1 MRFLSYFSVAAIL
14 WFSLL
19 AGNIY
24 AQDLTL
30 SQTKTQAQAQTKAA
44 RYSLAIR
51 GGASKGA
58 YEAGLNWSLLK
69 FLREI
74 SDSRTLAGERTFQ
87 IKLESIT
94 GASAGGINTL
104 LSGLTWCSRSEQE
117 GGIRN
122 RIDDNIFRDIWLVGD
137 VSALLPE
144 YADSSDYLPDDAVL
158 SRKAFLESAGKIRDT
173 WNKPLFRKGC
183 RIPLGLTVTRIE
195 PDELKVGNVDVK
207 NQRFYIPFELRVMA
221 DSSIDYFFNPADY
234 PRLAD
239 PAMILMPWSK
249 NEAAFSIDDQRIL
262 DVSFTTS
269 AYPMA
274 FGRKRLQ
281 YCRLIMQGNDKDIEP
296 ENEQVE
302 DMINGLV
309 CPDGYEITQAEFA
322 DGGLFD
328 NLPIGLARIL
338 AERKADSIDDLYPV
352 TYLYLDPTDVRYKIP
367 QEDIGLACDGSNPP
381 EACRTLTYNLASEGR
396 LLLNA
401 LGTARTYELYREL
414 TSDNWQLN
422 MSEISYKL
430 AEMLQQRGSKLDCE
444 NELPYFDR
452 TLGCTE
458 ALNRAGRLLEIAYD
472 RTRPIIEQ
480 PYSVKRLRDK
490 GIVSGCSDKKIKI
503 NSQLASECVL
513 DIPRYRKQLADAM
526 QSIIKQEKLTT
537 IKLYSDIEKSRL
549 SSHNDRALRVSSRGS
564 PITGTLLNSF
574 GSFLDYKFREY
585 DYYVGVYDAAVIS
598 TRNQCG
604 LYYSTVYQSAAYSQ
618 CFDTLVK
625 RLYDISGIHDDAK
638 GRYVFAR
645 LAQNEYGNKQ
655 LLRFAYQPL
664 PAEDRDMRIIH
675 DALEKTLHAD
685 ESAKVFF
692 EYLKAEGF
700 AATAVDNGEESMLA
714 QILDD
719 PDTWATELT
728 RRMTNRLVY
737 LETEAE
743 KIYQTQEPDP
753 DKRKSA
759 HTNLVGATSF
769 VLQSATYK
777 SPETTFS
784 PSTAPDN
791 WVWRNV
797 IPFEIGF
804 DLMEGDLIFSWLP
817 TIALTKKDLLGLR
830 ASLGFAGGLFT
841 SSKDETRENYLG
853 FGLSYTRKTSYWIA
867 SSFGAT
873 PTWYYNLKQPEIGER
888 DTIGGEVH
896 INFLKDRL
904 RVGLGVRDFDDASD
918 SVFLTLSVNDI
929 PGVIYWLTR

>member
-1 MRFLSYFSVAAIL
+1 M
-14 WFSLL
+14 
-19 AGNIY
+19 
-24 AQDLTL
+24 
-30 SQTKTQAQAQTKAA
+30 SQTQAQSKAA
-44 RYSLAIR
+44 RYSIAIR

-87 IKLESIT
+87 IELESIT

-117 GGIRN
+117 GGISN

-137 VSALLPE
+137 ISALLPE

-195 PDELKVGNVDVK
+195 PDELKVGDVDVK
-207 NQRFYIPFELRVMA
+207 NQRFYIPFELRVVA
-221 DSSIDYFFNPADY
+221 DNSIDYFFNPADY
-234 PRLAD
+234 PTLAD

-249 NEAAFSIDDQRIL
+249 NEAAYSINDQRIL

-281 YCRLIMQGNDKDIEP
+281 YCRLIMQENNKDVEP
-296 ENEQVE
+296 ENQAIENMAR
-302 DMINGLV
+302 DLV
-309 CPDGYEITQAEFA
+309 CPGGYEITEAEFA

-328 NLPIGLARIL
+328 NLPIGLARVL
-338 AERKADSIDDLYPV
+338 AERKADSKDSLYPV
-352 TYLYLDPTDVRYKIP
+352 SYLYLDPTEVRYKIP
-367 QEDIGLACDGSNPP
+367 QADEGLACDGASSA
-381 EACRTLTYNLASEGR
+381 EACRTLTYNVASEGR

-401 LGTARTYELYREL
+401 LGTARTYELYREF
-414 TSDNWQLN
+414 TSDYWQLN

-430 AEMLQQRGSKLDCE
+430 GEMLQQRGSKLDCE

-452 TLGCTE
+452 SLDCTE
-458 ALNRAGRLLEIAYD
+458 ALTRAGRLLEIAYD
-472 RTRPIIEQ
+472 STMPIIEQ

-490 GIVSGCSDKKIKI
+490 GIVRGCSDKKIKI

-526 QSIIKQEKLTT
+526 QSIIKQEKLTN

-549 SSHNDRALRVSSRGS
+549 SSHNDRSLHVSSRGS

-585 DYYVGVYDAAVIS
+585 DYYVGVYDAAVMS
-598 TRNQCG
+598 TRNQCA
-604 LYYSTVYQSAAYSQ
+604 LRHSIAYQSESYRQ
-618 CFDTLVK
+618 CFDSLAK
-625 RLYDISGIHDDAK
+625 QLYDISGIHNDPK

-645 LAQNEYGNKQ
+645 LAQNEYGEEK
-655 LLRFAYQPL
+655 LLRFSYQPL

-675 DALEKTLHAD
+675 DGLEKTLHAD

-700 AATAVDNGEESMLA
+700 KATPEADGKASMLS
-714 QILDD
+714 QIIDD

-743 KIYQTQEPDP
+743 KINQAQEPDP
-753 DKRKSA
+753 DKRKPS
-759 HTNLVGATSF
+759 HTDLVGAASF

-791 WVWRNV
+791 WVWRNI
-797 IPFEIGF
+797 IPFDIGF
-804 DLMEGDLIFSWLP
+804 DLMEGDLIFSWQP
-817 TIALTKKDLLGLR
+817 TMALTKKDLLGLR

-841 SSKDETRENYLG
+841 PSKDEARENYLG
-853 FGLSYTRKTSYWIA
+853 LGIGYTRKTSYWIA
-867 SSFGAT
+867 SSFGIT

-888 DTIGGEVH
+888 DTLGGEVH

-904 RVGLGVRDFDDASD
+904 RIGLGVRDFDDASD

-929 PGVIYWLTR
+929 PGLIYWLTR

>member
-14 WFSLL
+14 GFSLL

-24 AQDLTL
+24 AQDLTM

-44 RYSLAIR
+44 RYSIAIR

-117 GGIRN
+117 GGISN

-137 VSALLPE
+137 ISTLLPE
-144 YADSSDYLPDDAVL
+144 YADSPDYLPDDAAL
-158 SRKAFLESAGKIRDT
+158 SRKAFLEAAGKIRDT
-173 WNKPLFRKGC
+173 WNKPLFRQGC

-195 PDELKVGNVDVK
+195 PDELKVGTVDVK
-207 NQRFYIPFELRVMA
+207 NQRFYIPFELRVMT
-221 DSSIDYFFNPADY
+221 DNSIDYFFNPADY
-234 PRLAD
+234 PKLAD

-249 NEAAFSIDDQRIL
+249 NEAAYSINDQRVL

-269 AYPMA
+269 AYPVA

-281 YCRLIMQGNDKDIEP
+281 YCRLIMQDNDKHVTQQ
-296 ENEQVE
+296 NQVTE
-302 DMINGLV
+302 SMGSDLV
-309 CPDGYEITQAEFA
+309 CPGGYELTEAEFA

-328 NLPIGLARIL
+328 NLPVGLARIL
-338 AERKADSIDDLYPV
+338 AERKADSKDDLYPV

-430 AEMLQQRGSKLDCE
+430 GEMLQQRGSKLDCE

-490 GIVSGCSDKKIKI
+490 GIVSGCSDKKMKI

-513 DIPRYRKQLADAM
+513 DIPRYRK
-526 QSIIKQEKLTT
+526 
-537 IKLYSDIEKSRL
+537 
-549 SSHNDRALRVSSRGS
+549 
-564 PITGTLLNSF
+564 
-574 GSFLDYKFREY
+574 
-585 DYYVGVYDAAVIS
+585 
-598 TRNQCG
+598 
-604 LYYSTVYQSAAYSQ
+604 SA
-618 CFDTLVK
+618 
-625 RLYDISGIHDDAK
+625 G
-638 GRYVFAR
+638 
-645 LAQNEYGNKQ
+645 
-655 LLRFAYQPL
+655 
-664 PAEDRDMRIIH
+664 
-675 DALEKTLHAD
+675 
-685 ESAKVFF
+685 
-692 EYLKAEGF
+692 
-700 AATAVDNGEESMLA
+700 
-714 QILDD
+714 
-719 PDTWATELT
+719 
-728 RRMTNRLVY
+728 
-737 LETEAE
+737 
-743 KIYQTQEPDP
+743 
-753 DKRKSA
+753 
-759 HTNLVGATSF
+759 
-769 VLQSATYK
+769 
-777 SPETTFS
+777 
-784 PSTAPDN
+784 
-791 WVWRNV
+791 
-797 IPFEIGF
+797 
-804 DLMEGDLIFSWLP
+804 
-817 TIALTKKDLLGLR
+817 
-830 ASLGFAGGLFT
+830 
-841 SSKDETRENYLG
+841 
-853 FGLSYTRKTSYWIA
+853 
-867 SSFGAT
+867 
-873 PTWYYNLKQPEIGER
+873 
-888 DTIGGEVH
+888 
-896 INFLKDRL
+896 
-904 RVGLGVRDFDDASD
+904 
-918 SVFLTLSVNDI
+918 
-929 PGVIYWLTR
+929 